1 MTFSRIMMF
10 IAAMVVAIALGLTVN
25 SLFLKGER
33 SGTGTIGV
41 AAIGGPF
48 ELVSHKGEVVR
59 DTDYRGAYLLVMFG
73 YTSCP
78 DVCPT
83 ELQLITEAMEQLGPA
98 ARKVQPLMITI
109 DPERDT
115 AALLADYVSN
125 FHPAIIALTGSVD
138 QVKAAAKAY
147 KVFFA
152 KGEVDADGDYFMDH
166 SSFIYLMSPDGI
178 YLHHFAPS
186 SSPEA
191 MAQKIGEV
199 MREG

>member
-1 MTFSRIMMF
+1 MKFLRFMLF
-10 IAAMVVAIALGLTVN
+10 VAALVITVAVGLTVN
-25 SLFLKGER
+25 ILFLKGER
-33 SGTGTIGV
+33 TGSRTIGV

-48 ELVSHKGEVVR
+48 ELTSHQGRLVR
-59 DTDYRGAYLLVMFG
+59 DTDYRGKHMLVMFG

-83 ELQLITEAMEQLGPA
+83 ELQLITEAMEQLGTVA
-98 ARKVQPLMITI
+98 AKVQPLMITI

-115 AALLADYVSN
+115 TALLADYVSN
-125 FHPAIIALTGSVD
+125 FHPAIVALTGSID
-138 QVKAAAKAY
+138 QVKAAAKTY

-152 KGEVDADGDYFMDH
+152 KGEVDGEGDYFMDH

-186 SSPEA
+186 ISPEA
-191 MAQKIGEV
+191 MAEKIRAV
-199 MREG
+199 M

>member
-1 MTFSRIMMF
+1 MTFPRIMLF
-10 IAAMVVAIALGLTVN
+10 VAALVIAVAVGLTVN
-25 SLFLKGER
+25 ILFLKGER
-33 SGTGTIGV
+33 TGSRTIGV

-48 ELVSHKGEVVR
+48 ELTSHQGRLVR
-59 DTDYRGAYLLVMFG
+59 DTDYRGKHMLVMFG

-83 ELQLITEAMEQLGPA
+83 ELQLITEAMEQLGTA
-98 ARKVQPLMITI
+98 AAKVQPLMITI

-125 FHPAIIALTGSVD
+125 FHPAIVALTGSVD
-138 QVKAAAKAY
+138 QVKAAAKTY

-152 KGEVDADGDYFMDH
+152 KGEVDGEGDYFMDH

-186 SSPEA
+186 ISPEV
-191 MAQKIGEV
+191 MAEKIRAV
-199 MREG
+199 M

>member
-1 MTFSRIMMF
+1 MTFPRFMLF
-10 IAAMVVAIALGLTVN
+10 VAALVITVAVGLTVN
-25 SLFLKGER
+25 ILFLKGER
-33 SGTGTIGV
+33 TGSRTIGV

-48 ELVSHKGEVVR
+48 ELTSHQGRLVR
-59 DTDYRGAYLLVMFG
+59 DTDYRGKHMLVMFG

-83 ELQLITEAMEQLGPA
+83 ELQLITEAMEQLGTA
-98 ARKVQPLMITI
+98 AAKVQPLMITI

-115 AALLADYVSN
+115 TALLADYVSN
-125 FHPAIIALTGSVD
+125 FHPAIVALTGSVD
-138 QVKAAAKAY
+138 QVKAAAKTY

-152 KGEVDADGDYFMDH
+152 KGEVDGEGDYFMDH

-186 SSPEA
+186 ISPEG
-191 MAQKIGEV
+191 MAEKIRAV
-199 MREG
+199 M